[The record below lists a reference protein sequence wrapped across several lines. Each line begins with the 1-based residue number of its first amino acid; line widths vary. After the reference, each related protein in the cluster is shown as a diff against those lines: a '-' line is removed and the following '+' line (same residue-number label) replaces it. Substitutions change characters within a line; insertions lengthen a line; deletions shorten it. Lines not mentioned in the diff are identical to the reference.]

1 MQKQNCLVT
10 DEIDWIKDGMEK
22 LKELQVQE
30 ADLLFLSNK
39 TEDESPEIQ
48 SIATSLP
55 AYHNHK
61 ITKVTTNLTR

>member
-1 MQKQNCLVT
+1 
-10 DEIDWIKDGMEK
+10 MEK

-48 SIATSLP
+48 AIATSLP